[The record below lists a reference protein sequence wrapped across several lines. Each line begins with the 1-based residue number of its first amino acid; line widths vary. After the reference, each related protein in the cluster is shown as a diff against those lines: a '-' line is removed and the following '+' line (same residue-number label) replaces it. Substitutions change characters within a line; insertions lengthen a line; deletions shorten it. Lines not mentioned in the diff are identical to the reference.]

1 MMQPLRLLSIITAA
15 SISANRR
22 YMVFPHGSNDG
33 AARQRIGLHTFNAA
47 PLKNPS
53 VQK

>member
-1 MMQPLRLLSIITAA
+1 MMQPLRLLSIITVA
-15 SISANRR
+15 SINANRR

-33 AARQRIGLHTFNAA
+33 AAHQRIGLHTFNAA
-47 PLKNPS
+47 PRQNPS